1 MSAVIADTHALVW
14 LLAEPAKLS
23 APALDAFNQTV
34 DDGDP
39 IYLSSISL
47 IELRYLIEKG
57 RLSQTVMDRLVAAL
71 NRTDA
76 TLEVVSITAGIAL
89 AIEKI
94 PRTAVPDMPD
104 RIIATTALEMGL
116 PLVTR
121 DRKITASGLT
131 VVW

>member
-23 APALDAFNQTV
+23 APALDAFNQAV

-57 RLSQTVMDRLVAAL
+57 RLSQTIMDRLVAAL

-76 TLEVVSITAGIAL
+76 TLEVVPITAGIAL
-89 AIEKI
+89 AVEKI
-94 PRTAVPDMPD
+94 SRTAVPDMPD

-121 DRKITASGLT
+121 DRKITASGLN